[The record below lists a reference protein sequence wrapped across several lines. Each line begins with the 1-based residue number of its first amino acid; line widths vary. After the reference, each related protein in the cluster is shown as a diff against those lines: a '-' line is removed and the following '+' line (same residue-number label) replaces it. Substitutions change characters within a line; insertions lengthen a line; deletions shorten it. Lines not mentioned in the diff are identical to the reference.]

1 LFHLNGGVDVVVLIA
16 DGHVEV
22 ARGRR
27 RVVTLVQPDPA
38 HGSLELGKRANVC
51 KATEEEEE
59 EKQILISI
67 RTVIDRIFVCRAMY
81 YIGLIQTQ
89 NGSFG

>member
-1 LFHLNGGVDVVVLIA
+1 MVVFIA

-27 RVVTLVQPDPA
+27 RVVTLVQSDAA

-67 RTVIDRIFVCRAMY
+67 RTVIDRIFVCRAAMY